1 MVTCSEDTPLA
12 ELVRLVAASDAGR
25 VPVVR
30 NGKVVGVVARSDL
43 LRALEEPHGDG
54 WQAPA

>member
-1 MVTCSEDTPLA
+1 MLERTRRWLSLS
-12 ELVRLVAASDAGR
+12 ASWLPPTRA
-25 VPVVR
+25 VSPSCR